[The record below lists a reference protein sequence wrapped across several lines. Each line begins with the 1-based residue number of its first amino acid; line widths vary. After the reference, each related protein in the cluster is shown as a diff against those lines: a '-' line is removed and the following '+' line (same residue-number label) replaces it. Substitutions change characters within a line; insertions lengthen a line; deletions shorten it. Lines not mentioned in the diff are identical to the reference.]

1 MKKILLIYSICLSC
15 LSGYSQTADMKG
27 KFFSGINI
35 GYMQIYNNMLLP
47 YESLGTNYGIDL
59 EWQIF
64 YNHQWLSISYFSIN
78 YASSFVKDMAI
89 DIPIFNTNQH
99 NLKTKLQYNLLRQ
112 LGFLS
117 KSKFRVFAGG
127 GIYIQPEASLFLH
140 RDIQKYFLRTDL
152 GLNHSLFAEYDWGN
166 IKISDSFTMPIVI
179 GSLYPH
185 YNTIPFYSVG
195 KAHNYFLFATINKI
209 IRLNNKL
216 NVEIP
221 LNISKNTLTTI
232 RLSYIFDYEYSSIR
246 DNKIRI
252 IGHHGLIGFAFNICN

>member
-1 MKKILLIYSICLSC
+1 MKQILFILVHLLY
-15 LSGYSQTADMKG
+15 LSGYSQTADVKG

-35 GYMQIYNNMLLP
+35 GYVQIYNNMLLP
-47 YESLGTNYGIDL
+47 YEFSGTNYGINL
-59 EWQIF
+59 ERQIF
-64 YNHQWLSISYFSIN
+64 YNHQWLFLSRFSIG

-89 DIPIFNTNQH
+89 DIPIFNTNRH
-99 NLKTKLQYNLLRQ
+99 SLKTKLQYNLLRQ

-117 KSKFRVFAGG
+117 EPKFRVFAGA
-127 GIYIQPEASLFLH
+127 GIDIQPEIELFLH

-152 GLNHSLFAEYDWGN
+152 GLNYSLFAEYDWGN

-179 GSLYPH
+179 GSFYPH

-195 KAHNYFLFATINKI
+195 KTHNYFLFATINKI

-221 LNISKNTLTTI
+221 VNISKKTLTTV
-232 RLSYIFDYEYSSIR
+232 RLSYIVDYEYSSIR

-252 IGHHGLIGFAFNICN
+252 IGHQGLIGFVFNICN